1 MVNGNLEEVGSS
13 DILGALGGTDEE
25 MLRVVSTYT

>member
-13 DILGALGGTDEE
+13 DIWGALGDRDEG
-25 MLRVVSTYT
+25 MLGVVSTYT